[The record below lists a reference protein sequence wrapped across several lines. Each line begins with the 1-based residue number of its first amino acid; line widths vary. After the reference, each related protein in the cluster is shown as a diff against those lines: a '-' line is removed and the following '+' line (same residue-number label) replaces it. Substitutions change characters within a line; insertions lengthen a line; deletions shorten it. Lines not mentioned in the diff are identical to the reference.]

1 MSWFYTVGALINLDH
16 PGHFIHWHF
25 IEMSSA
31 NAIVIILMIATFV
44 TALVAPFPGRRRRK
58 ETR

>member
-1 MSWFYTVGALINLDH
+1 MNWFNTMGALINLDH

-25 IEMSSA
+25 IEISVA
-31 NAIVIILMIATFV
+31 NFIVIVLMVATFV
-44 TALVAPFPGRRRRK
+44 TALLAPFPGRRRRR

>member
-1 MSWFYTVGALINLDH
+1 MNWINTMGALINLNH

-25 IEMSSA
+25 IEISVA
-31 NAIVIILMIATFV
+31 NFIVIVLMVVTFA
-44 TALVAPFPGRRRRK
+44 TALLAPFPGRRRRR